1 MKNVPEILVVD
12 DDEGMRQ
19 TLELIFER
27 QNYRVSTAETG
38 QAALELAQVRFF
50 NVALLD
56 IRLPDMTGT
65 SLLAQLKKIHPD
77 LEVLLVTGYATLESA
92 MQAITAGAAYYF
104 IKPLDMDEV
113 LARIKEILDKQQLIL
128 ENKQLYEAALRE
140 LAERKR
146 AEEALLRSE
155 AKYRTLFE
163 AAGEAIILSKVDGVE
178 FKVADCNAS
187 AITMFGGPYEQLVGT
202 DIMDVSPPVQ
212 PDGRPSKEVGDEKI
226 QAALQGQPQ
235 SFEWRHCRFD
245 GVEFDAEVLLNRV
258 DLGEEEYYLQ
268 AIIRDVTERKRAEQ
282 ERRRL
287 SVVIEQA
294 PESVI
299 ITDIDAAILYINPA
313 FEQETGYTRTEVIG
327 QNPRILQS
335 GQHDPVFYEDLWTTL
350 IAGKVWHGRIVN
362 KKKDGTLYTIE
373 ATIGPVHNELGQIVN
388 YVSMRRDV
396 TRELQLEEQYMRSQ
410 RMEAVGQLTGGIA
423 HDFNNLLTA
432 INGFAELIQYRL
444 LPDDPLQ
451 ELINN
456 ILHSGRRAADLVK
469 QLLAFSRKQIIE
481 PKVLNLNLV
490 VVDMGAML
498 QRVIGENIQLKMM
511 LSPDLWSVKV
521 DPAQIEQ
528 IIANL
533 AVNARDAMPDGG
545 QLTIETGN
553 VVLDSDY
560 VATHLGAQP
569 GEHIL
574 LAMSDT
580 GIGISEEVQAHI
592 FEPFF
597 TTKEVGKGTG
607 LGLATVYGIVKQN
620 NGNIWVYS
628 EEGHGSTFKIYLP
641 RSPEPMQPL
650 PRPELEIDLPTGDET
665 ILLVEDDAG
674 VRELARRVLEKQ
686 GYTLLEAQ
694 NGEEAL
700 QVVSEHRGS
709 LHLLLTDII
718 MPGMTGKTL
727 AEQLTQQQA
736 DLKVIYMSGY
746 PHNII
751 ANHGA
756 LDPDVIFLSK
766 PFTSVTLTRQV
777 REVLDG

>member
-287 SVVIEQA
+287 SVV
-294 PESVI
+294 
-299 ITDIDAAILYINPA
+299 D
-313 FEQETGYTRTEVIG
+313 
-327 QNPRILQS
+327 
-335 GQHDPVFYEDLWTTL
+335 
-350 IAGKVWHGRIVN
+350 
-362 KKKDGTLYTIE
+362 
-373 ATIGPVHNELGQIVN
+373 
-388 YVSMRRDV
+388 
-396 TRELQLEEQYMRSQ
+396 
-410 RMEAVGQLTGGIA
+410 
-423 HDFNNLLTA
+423 
-432 INGFAELIQYRL
+432 
-444 LPDDPLQ
+444 
-451 ELINN
+451 
-456 ILHSGRRAADLVK
+456 
-469 QLLAFSRKQIIE
+469 
-481 PKVLNLNLV
+481 
-490 VVDMGAML
+490 
-498 QRVIGENIQLKMM
+498 
-511 LSPDLWSVKV
+511 
-521 DPAQIEQ
+521 
-528 IIANL
+528 
-533 AVNARDAMPDGG
+533 
-545 QLTIETGN
+545 
-553 VVLDSDY
+553 
-560 VATHLGAQP
+560 
-569 GEHIL
+569 
-574 LAMSDT
+574 
-580 GIGISEEVQAHI
+580 
-592 FEPFF
+592 
-597 TTKEVGKGTG
+597 
-607 LGLATVYGIVKQN
+607 
-620 NGNIWVYS
+620 
-628 EEGHGSTFKIYLP
+628 
-641 RSPEPMQPL
+641 
-650 PRPELEIDLPTGDET
+650 
-665 ILLVEDDAG
+665 
-674 VRELARRVLEKQ
+674 
-686 GYTLLEAQ
+686 
-694 NGEEAL
+694 
-700 QVVSEHRGS
+700 
-709 LHLLLTDII
+709 
-718 MPGMTGKTL
+718 
-727 AEQLTQQQA
+727 
-736 DLKVIYMSGY
+736 
-746 PHNII
+746 
-751 ANHGA
+751 
-756 LDPDVIFLSK
+756 
-766 PFTSVTLTRQV
+766 
-777 REVLDG
+777 